1 MRNKLSKLFILLS
14 LITASSS
21 YSQVV
26 TTEQRFQDLFV
37 TAGYGTAFGAAM
49 GAAVLSF
56 KISPKRTLGSLP
68 LARR

>member
-1 MRNKLSKLFILLS
+1 MRNKLEAIYITFTNNSIIFVLS
-14 LITASSS
+14 SG
-21 YSQVV
+21 YNK
-26 TTEQRFQDLFV
+26 QRFQDLFV

-49 GAAVLSF
+49 GAVLSF